1 MVAADRFAKK
11 KERNMSVANA
21 AAGGIHKEVASEL
34 MQYGGGEPVYTQA
47 NAAPREC
54 SSINGKNGRVRQ
66 EKKPAQTFVRN

>member
-1 MVAADRFAKK
+1 
-11 KERNMSVANA
+11 MSVANA

-34 MQYGGGEPVYTQA
+34 IQYGGGEPVYTQA

-66 EKKPAQTFVRN
+66 EKKTGPNLRQKLERITKLE